1 MATKVF
7 LFNPGG
13 SLETVVEGV
22 GAAVQ
27 SSFVVGLTINL
38 ATSAVN
44 DPNTSAGGTTRAIL
58 KSEVQQAIRVL
69 EEFIIRDTG
78 SDWG

>member
-7 LFNPGG
+7 LFSPGG
-13 SLETVVEGV
+13 NLETVVEGV

-27 SSFVVGLTINL
+27 SSFLVGLTVNM
-38 ATSAVN
+38 ATTTVN
-44 DPNTSAGGTTRAIL
+44 DNGTTRMIY
-58 KSEVQQAIRVL
+58 KSEVQQAIRTL
-69 EEFIIRDTG
+69 EEFLLKDPN

>member
-7 LFNPGG
+7 LFSPGG
-13 SLETVVEGV
+13 TLETVVEGV

-27 SSFVVGLTINL
+27 SSFLVGLTVNL
-38 ATSAVN
+38 ANNVLTEGSV
-44 DPNTSAGGTTRAIL
+44 SRAIL

-69 EEFIIRDTG
+69 EEFIVRDTG
-78 SDWG
+78 TDWG

>member
-7 LFNPGG
+7 LFSPGG

-27 SSFVVGLTINL
+27 SSFVVGLTVNM
-38 ATSAVN
+38 ATTAI
-44 DPNTSAGGTTRAIL
+44 DDNTLGGTARAVL

-69 EEFIIRDTG
+69 EEFILRDTG
-78 SDWG
+78 SDFG

>member
-7 LFNPGG
+7 LFSPGG

-27 SSFVVGLTINL
+27 SSFVIGLTVNM
-38 ATSAVN
+38 ATTAVN
-44 DPNTSAGGTTRAIL
+44 DNGTTRAPQ
-58 KSEVQQAIRVL
+58 KAEVLEAMRVL
-69 EEFIIRDTG
+69 EQFLGRDTG
-78 SDWG
+78 QDFG

>member
-7 LFNPGG
+7 LFTPGG
-13 SLETVVEGV
+13 NLETVVEGV

-27 SSFVVGLTINL
+27 SSFVVALTVDL
-38 ATSAVN
+38 ATN
-44 DPNTSAGGTTRAIL
+44 KITEGTSTRAVL

-69 EEFIIRDTG
+69 EEFIVRDTG
-78 SDWG
+78 SDFG

>member
-7 LFNPGG
+7 LFSPGG

-27 SSFVVGLTINL
+27 SSFVVGLTINM
-38 ATSAVN
+38 ATNAIQDAS
-44 DPNTSAGGTTRAIL
+44 SGGTTRAIL
-58 KSEVQQAIRVL
+58 KSEAQQAIRIL

-78 SDWG
+78 TDFG